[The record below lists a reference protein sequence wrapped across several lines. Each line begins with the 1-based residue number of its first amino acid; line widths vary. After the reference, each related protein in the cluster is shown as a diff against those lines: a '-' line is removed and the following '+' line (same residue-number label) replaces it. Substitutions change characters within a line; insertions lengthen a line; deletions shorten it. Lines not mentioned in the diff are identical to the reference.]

1 MSGPG
6 TFFSRRGWRPVVALA
21 YTAVLGIF
29 LGALAQFYIPG
40 KGFSYLIAF
49 GGKNASARVTEMNGL
64 NYYVLRDSDGYDGQ
78 YYAQIAL
85 TPGLHDPQLRAAID
99 GVPYRARRILFSWTA
114 YGLGLGRPA
123 WILQV
128 FALQNAVCWLL
139 LSVLLLHW
147 FPPDGWSNFLRWAG
161 VLFSFGMGTSVHNS
175 LLDGPSLLLVALGVW
190 AVEKGRPW
198 LATAIFALGGLAKE
212 TNLLGAAALWR
223 PAERGV
229 RNRLMLALR
238 AVLVAA
244 PLALWLL
251 YIQRTVG
258 PAADPGARNFAGPF
272 VAYMHKWGEVIRE
285 LGQADVNH
293 GAAGGLLMLVALT
306 VQFLF
311 FALRPQ
317 PALAW
322 WRVGASFAVLMVVL
336 GDAVWEG
343 FPGAASRVLL
353 AMQLAFNVLVPRGR
367 AWLIVLLLG
376 NLTLCNVT
384 DTFDRPSGDGYRLDG
399 PAALV
404 IGPDNSTARVEFDD
418 AWYPIEGDRDDTW
431 RWSRGDGAIIVVNP
445 QPFAVEA
452 RVTLALRGMAEN
464 AVRIG
469 RDGAELWRGVV
480 DRVPRPVELP
490 LLTLAPGK
498 NAIEFKTSQPAI
510 RPTSNGD
517 PRLLSMCVRNLT
529 VELRR
534 PVAAKPGN

>member
-1 MSGPG
+1 MLGV
-6 TFFSRRGWRPVVALA
+6 FF
-21 YTAVLGIF
+21 Y
-29 LGALAQFYIPG
+29 ALAQFYIPG

-64 NYYVLRDSDGYDGQ
+64 NYYVLRNSDGYDGQ

-85 TPGLHDPQLRAAID
+85 TPGLRDPQLRAAID

-114 YGLGLGRPA
+114 YGIGLGRPA
-123 WILQV
+123 WVLQV
-128 FALQNAVCWLL
+128 FALQNAACWLL
-139 LSVLLLHW
+139 LAMFLLHW

-175 LLDGPSLLLVALGVW
+175 LLDGPSLLLVAFGVW

-198 LATAIFALGGLAKE
+198 LATAVFAFGGLAKE

-223 PAERGV
+223 PGERGV
-229 RNRLMLALR
+229 RSWLRLALR
-238 AVLVAA
+238 ATLIAA

-258 PAADPGARNFAGPF
+258 PAADPGARNFAGPL
-272 VAYMHKWGEVIRE
+272 VAYVHKWGEVIRE
-285 LGQADVNH
+285 LGKPDVDR
-293 GAAGGLLMLVALT
+293 GAAGGLFMLVALT

-311 FALRPQ
+311 LALRPQ
-317 PALAW
+317 PASAW

-376 NLTLCNVT
+376 NLTLCNVA
-384 DTFDRPSGDGYRLDG
+384 DTFDRPSGDGYRING

-404 IGPDNSTARVEFDD
+404 IGPENIAASVEFDE

-431 RWSRGDGAIIVVNP
+431 RWSRGDGTIAIFNP

-452 RVTLALRGMAEN
+452 RVAFAFRGMAEN
-464 AVRIG
+464 AVRIERGG
-469 RDGAELWRGVV
+469 RELWRGVV

-490 LLTLAPGK
+490 LMTLTPGK
-498 NAIEFKTSQPAI
+498 TVIEFKTNQPAI
-510 RPTSNGD
+510 RPATNGD

-529 VELRR
+529 VELLR
-534 PVAAKPGN
+534 PAAAKTAH